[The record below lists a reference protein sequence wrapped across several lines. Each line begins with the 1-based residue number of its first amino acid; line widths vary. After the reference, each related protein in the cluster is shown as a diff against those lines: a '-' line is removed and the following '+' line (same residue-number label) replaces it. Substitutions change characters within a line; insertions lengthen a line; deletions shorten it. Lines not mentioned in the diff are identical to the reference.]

1 MKENRE
7 DKEQPSKRPK
17 KNVKEQIRRSKNIK
31 NRHRDFNIYYQNV
44 RGLKSKIDS
53 LAETIDDYE
62 PTLICLVETHLSK
75 EEQIQIPGY
84 KIFRNDGT
92 NNSRGILI
100 VIKEKLK
107 TIVVEVTRE
116 EEIGQSLWVLLNN
129 QKAQVRM
136 EVIYGPQENVTPN
149 RESISDQVAIGKE
162 NSQQIIIPGNF
173 NAKIGN
179 QIKNNKETITKAG
192 RHLKR
197 LVGKQNKI
205 NGESNKCEGL
215 WIREQGEEK
224 SIIDYVITTKVEIQG
239 TKQCRKIY
247 SDHNAIMLNIDFI
260 SKMEAKGQKKNITR
274 KGYQKYK
281 KFIKERQISKII
293 KKGTLQESYN
303 KWTEEVEDA
312 IKQVQ
317 KTVRKNPRK
326 DIRELQKIRKNLRIK
341 IRNTAD
347 ACEKRI
353 LKDRLKFLKGHIIID
368 NIKESRG
375 NQIKQIAESISN
387 NIDNGREIWEVKR
400 KVKRKDEAPHFIINS
415 EGRKIENGEEILK
428 EYQKY
433 YERLLE
439 TRPPE
444 N

>member
-1 MKENRE
+1 
-7 DKEQPSKRPK
+7 
-17 KNVKEQIRRSKNIK
+17 
-31 NRHRDFNIYYQNV
+31 
-44 RGLKSKIDS
+44 
-53 LAETIDDYE
+53 
-62 PTLICLVETHLSK
+62 
-75 EEQIQIPGY
+75 
-84 KIFRNDGT
+84 
-92 NNSRGILI
+92 
-100 VIKEKLK
+100 
-107 TIVVEVTRE
+107 
-116 EEIGQSLWVLLNN
+116 
-129 QKAQVRM
+129 
-136 EVIYGPQENVTPN
+136 
-149 RESISDQVAIGKE
+149 
-162 NSQQIIIPGNF
+162 
-173 NAKIGN
+173 
-179 QIKNNKETITKAG
+179 
-192 RHLKR
+192 
-197 LVGKQNKI
+197 
-205 NGESNKCEGL
+205 
-215 WIREQGEEK
+215 
-224 SIIDYVITTKVEIQG
+224 
-239 TKQCRKIY
+239 
-247 SDHNAIMLNIDFI
+247 MLNIDFM
-260 SKMEAKGQKKNITR
+260 SKMKAKGKKKTITR

-303 KWTEEVEDA
+303 EWTEEVEDA

-326 DIRELQKIRKNLRIK
+326 DIRELQKIRKNSRIK